1 MATEGY
7 VKFEYFS
14 KGVPPYYGTGG
25 FPELLDDEKITIE
38 TPCLEMNYH
47 QYVGMFKKF
56 MMAVGFDEKNIMQ
69 AGCSIAFNEMN
80 NEKLMREVAEEY
92 DLVMS
97 EDLPDIIQDKIK
109 QDVEWI
115 EKHKDSWEQRYWAL
129 YRRFSKLAHLTDS
142 DLEETAARYS
152 ERNNDMMPPWGHSD
166 MEALKYTDEELD
178 AMCDKAASDEDKK
191 KCQEYNLR
199 EAEYYNKRA
208 ELDAEF
214 LAKDRNSNFPGEN
227 TICDAENPSDECKE
241 HWNNFWGVDVS
252 NKDMWE
258 QGVMKVITNDPMKA
272 WNGLV
277 PGSME
282 AREEGCICPV
292 LDNEEMPDDK
302 KWVDVECPIHGRKS

>member
-14 KGVPPYYGTGG
+14 KGVPPYYNHST

-38 TPCLEMNYH
+38 TPNLEMNYH

-92 DLVMS
+92 DLIMS

-129 YRRFSKLAHLTDS
+129 YRRFSKLAHLTDG
-142 DLEETAARYS
+142 DLEETAARYR

-178 AMCDKAASDEDKK
+178 AMCDKAASDKEKK
-191 KCQEYNLR
+191 
-199 EAEYYNKRA
+199 
-208 ELDAEF
+208 
-214 LAKDRNSNFPGEN
+214 EN
-227 TICDAENPSDECKE
+227 IICDADNPSDKCKE
-241 HWNNFWGVDVS
+241 HWNDFWGVDVS
-252 NKDMWE
+252 NKNMWE

-277 PGSME
+277 PGSSE
-282 AREEGCICPV
+282 AVKSGCICPV

>member
-14 KGVPPYYGTGG
+14 KGVPPYYNHST

-38 TPCLEMNYH
+38 TPNLEMNYH

-69 AGCSIAFNEMN
+69 AGCSLAFSEMN

-129 YRRFSKLAHLTDS
+129 YRRFSKLAHLTDA
-142 DLEETAARYS
+142 DLEETAARYR

-178 AMCDKAASDEDKK
+178 AMCDKAASDKEKK
-191 KCQEYNLR
+191 
-199 EAEYYNKRA
+199 
-208 ELDAEF
+208 
-214 LAKDRNSNFPGEN
+214 EN
-227 TICDAENPSDECKE
+227 IICDADNPSDKCKE
-241 HWNNFWGVDVS
+241 HWNDFWGVDVS
-252 NKDMWE
+252 NKNMWE

-277 PGSME
+277 PGSSE
-282 AREEGCICPV
+282 AVKSGCICPV

>member
-14 KGVPPYYGTGG
+14 KGVPPYYNHSS

-69 AGCSIAFNEMN
+69 AGCSLAFSEMN

-92 DLVMS
+92 DLIMS

-129 YRRFSKLAHLTDS
+129 YRRFSKLAHLTDG
-142 DLEETAARYS
+142 DLEETAARYR

-178 AMCDKAASDEDKK
+178 AMCDKAASDKEKK
-191 KCQEYNLR
+191 
-199 EAEYYNKRA
+199 
-208 ELDAEF
+208 
-214 LAKDRNSNFPGEN
+214 EN
-227 TICDAENPSDECKE
+227 IICDADNPSDKCKE
-241 HWNNFWGVDVS
+241 HWNDFWGVDVS
-252 NKDMWE
+252 NKNMWE